1 MLYNH
6 FNCKLKHVVHN
17 ICFIDYN
24 IVYEYVSLIYR
35 HNKCIIVGNRKIKTN
50 IHYIY
55 IIRKKNE
62 LQSSFFID
70 KLNQYRDNID

>member
-24 IVYEYVSLIYR
+24 IVYENVSLIYR

-50 IHYIY
+50 I
-55 IIRKKNE
+55 
-62 LQSSFFID
+62 
-70 KLNQYRDNID
+70 